1 MKIQARPLKG
11 EAFDVDVEP
20 SETVE
25 ALKAKV
31 AAMRPDVATGV
42 LKLVFSGKVLQDS
55 ATLGDSG
62 LKEGDFLVVMAA
74 KPKAG
79 EAAPAPAAA
88 PAAAPVP
95 APAPAPAAPVA
106 PAPAADQAAAGMV
119 GGAQI
124 EETIKMMCEMGF
136 PRSDVERAL
145 RAAFGNPDRAV
156 EYLMTG
162 IPQHLLQQASGQA
175 PPAPPAPTGPPPG
188 AQQARGMP
196 MMPPVA
202 PATGPLAQLQN
213 HPLFFRL
220 KAAVQ
225 QNPASLNQV
234 MTVIYQQDPSLVS
247 KIAENQEEFVRILAE
262 PLPAG
267 MAPPMGGRG
276 SGSSMGSGS
285 TAGTAA
291 TAPAP
296 AAAGAPAPAAG
307 GGSDAIQM
315 MMQMMQAAQGGGAAA
330 PPAGGAAPPPAAPA
344 PAPAAPGAAAQLTP
358 EQLQAVERLQG
369 LGFER
374 AAVIQALQACNMN
387 EEMAASYLF
396 DMAEDN

>member
-11 EAFDVDVEP
+11 EAFDVDVDP

-31 AAMRPDVATGV
+31 ATMRPDVATGA

-88 PAAAPVP
+88 PAPVP
-95 APAPAPAAPVA
+95 AAAPAPAPAPVA
-106 PAPAADQAAAGMV
+106 PAPAADQAAAAGMA
-119 GGAQI
+119 GGAQL

-136 PRSDVERAL
+136 PRSDCERAL
-145 RAAFGNPDRAV
+145 RAAFGNADRAV

-162 IPQHLLQQASGQA
+162 IPQHLQQQASGQA
-175 PPAPPAPTGPPPG
+175 PPAPAPAPA

-196 MMPPVA
+196 MMPPAA

-213 HPLFFRL
+213 HPLFFRI

-234 MTVIYQQDPSLVS
+234 MTVLYQQNPNLITL
-247 KIAENQEEFVRILAE
+247 IAENQEEFVRILAE

-267 MAPPMGGRG
+267 MALPGGRG
-276 SGSSMGSGS
+276 SASSMGSAS
-285 TAGTAA
+285 TAGTAPA
-291 TAPAP
+291 PPAPAP
-296 AAAGAPAPAAG
+296 PAGAPAPGAPAAG
-307 GGSDAIQM
+307 GGGDAVQM
-315 MMQMMQAAQGGGAAA
+315 MMQMMQAGTPAA
-330 PPAGGAAPPPAAPA
+330 PPAGGAAPPAAAPA
-344 PAPAAPGAAAQLTP
+344 PAPAAPGAAAPLTP
-358 EQLQAVERLQG
+358 EQLQAVERLQA

-374 AAVIQALQACNMN
+374 AMVIEALQACNMN
-387 EEMAASYLF
+387 EELAASYLF